1 MLDQI
6 LNLVK
11 QYGQQSVVDNPDVP
25 NEYNNQVMAEA
36 ASTITNGFQNMASGG
51 GLQSILSLFT
61 GGQNQSNGGGILSN
75 SIVSMMIGHLAN
87 RLVSNMNLSP
97 ATANS
102 IANNIIPSVINSM
115 VSKTASSDPGDSG
128 FNLNSLIGSLT
139 GGGNSAAAGGFD
151 FQGLLSQV
159 TGGQDTGG
167 GVNIGDIISQVTQSA
182 QQHQQ
187 SQQSG
192 GLANLISG
200 FFK

>member
-25 NEYNNQVMAEA
+25 NQYNNQVMAEA

-61 GGQNQSNGGGILSN
+61 GGQGQGNGGGLMSN
-75 SIVSMMIGHLAN
+75 PIVSMMVGHLAN
-87 RLVSNMNLSP
+87 RLVSNMNLNP

-102 IANNIIPSVINSM
+102 IANNIIPNVINSM
-115 VSKTASSDPGDSG
+115 VSKTVSSEPQDSG

-139 GGGNSAAAGGFD
+139 GGGNNTGAGGFD
-151 FQGLLSQV
+151 FQGLLNQV
-159 TGGQDTGG
+159 SGGQDAGG
-167 GVNIGDIISQVTQSA
+167 GISDIINQVTQNA

>member
-11 QYGQQSVVDNPDVP
+11 QYGQQSVVDNPEVP
-25 NEYNNQVMAEA
+25 NQYNNQVMAEA

-61 GGQNQSNGGGILSN
+61 GGQSQGQGNGGLLSN
-75 SIVSMMIGHLAN
+75 PIVSMMVGHLAN
-87 RLVSNMNLSP
+87 RLVSNMNLNP

-102 IANNIIPSVINSM
+102 IANNIIPNVINNM
-115 VSKTASSDPGDSG
+115 VSKTASNEPQDSG

-139 GGGNSAAAGGFD
+139 GGGSNAAAGGFD
-151 FQGLLSQV
+151 FQGLLNQV
-159 TGGQDTGG
+159 SGGQNTGG
-167 GVNIGDIISQVTQSA
+167 GLSDIISQVTQSA